1 MQIIE
6 IVPNYS
12 EGRDK
17 EKMERIISPFKKDEF
32 NLVRLEMDPSYNRSV
47 LTVIGEKDKVM
58 MAMVESIKIAINEKH
73 SQIRTNMVTHW

>member
-32 NLVRLEMDPSYNRSV
+32 NLVRLEMDSSYNRSV
-47 LTVIGEKDKVM
+47 LTVIGEKDKIILIYNITQL
-58 MAMVESIKIAINEKH
+58 ETI
-73 SQIRTNMVTHW
+73 